1 VDRAIAR
8 TFADLHSSGKKAFIP
23 FITSGDPDIQTTVRL
38 VAELERAGSS
48 IVELGIPFSDPLA
61 DGPTIQ
67 RSSERAL
74 RHGYRLADH
83 LEAIREI
90 RRNTGIPLVIFSYFN
105 PILQYGVERFA
116 RDAHQAGANGVLITD
131 LTPEE
136 SGEYRLCLDRSELD
150 TIFLV
155 APTSTPERA
164 ALISSCCRGFVYIVS
179 RTGVTG
185 AQEKLSDSILSTVE
199 RVRLHARLPVAVGF
213 GISRPEQV
221 RSVWEIAEGAVVGS
235 AIVSR
240 IEKNRDSKDLVSDVS
255 NFCRWL
261 TGGNDGQA

>member
-1 VDRAIAR
+1 MRAITE
-8 TFADLHSSGKKAFIP
+8 TFTRLQNCGKKAFIP
-23 FITSGDPDIQTTVRL
+23 FITSGDPDLETTILL
-38 VAELERAGSS
+38 VQELERAGSS

-61 DGPTIQ
+61 DGPVIQ

-83 LEAIREI
+83 IEAIGKM
-90 RRNTGIPLVIFSYFN
+90 RRTTDIPLVVFSYFN
-105 PILQYGVERFA
+105 PILQYGVEQFA
-116 RDAHQAGANGVLITD
+116 RDARQAGANGVLVTD

-136 SGEYRLCLDRSELD
+136 SGEYRQCLDRCELD

-155 APTSTPERA
+155 APTTTSERA
-164 ALISSCCRGFVYIVS
+164 ALISSCCSGFVYIVS

-185 AQEKLSDSILSTVE
+185 AQEKLSDSILPTVE
-199 RVRLHARLPVAVGF
+199 QVRHHARLPVAVGF

-221 RSVWEIAEGAVVGS
+221 RSIWAIADGAVVGS
-235 AIVSR
+235 ALVAR
-240 IEKNRDSKDLVSDVS
+240 IEEGSRSKELVSSVG

-261 TGGNDGQA
+261 TGGNDG